1 MNEAKFRKLWSRI
14 EAKIKSKELKSLKGI
29 NSVDDFL
36 AVMAKQVNRKLF
48 WDAVNVE
55 YAKVG
60 IFLGEWEDFEQLY
73 GGDDKPL
80 AKYEGVYE
88 QSTMKID
95 VTIKAKEDKLVASVA
110 GFDFEFKNKGTNTFI
125 TDSNNIEIIFTQDGS
140 GVITGA
146 KLTTTS
152 LAVKEYLKGNDSLN
166 FIKKSSTPSPSKP
179 DDSTP
184 SKKETVWDCI
194 EKYNKENNA
203 PQLYRREQYRFEK
216 INFDYDNK
224 PTIFMYYEDGKA
236 VWAFSDGQKPIQ
248 TGKWQCNKDG
258 GYTIKWS
265 NGDITPFGSKEV
277 SGLSDNFKNTPT
289 NTSKNL
295 CPNGYKEG
303 CVSKNDIFG
312 KKKALKACSKCDL
325 VKEVQEN
332 PEIKARIFRLQKEA
346 GQPEKTDNVFGP
358 IMLAAIKEFQ
368 SSHGINPTGNVG
380 ELTLTKINP
389 SQASQFYLDRG
400 GKKFKSGDKNGGA
413 VDYLKA
419 QRIKDDFDEADGVI
433 YFMIGVGLKDKNAA
447 CSALIKSMERGEI
460 ESAEYYDARKCSEI
474 SGFPSYADFIK
485 LYRTKLK
492 SGKTPTT
499 VQEPKVNDTVVNKT
513 DVKPTNKPEVKPIYN
528 RSSRQVLRPDEEL

>member
-14 EAKIKSKELKSLKGI
+14 EAKIKSKELKPLKGI

-36 AVMAKQVNRKLF
+36 AVMAKQVNRKSF

-88 QSTMKID
+88 ESTIKID
-95 VTIKAKEDKLVASVA
+95 VTVRAKEDKLVGTIA
-110 GFDFEFKNKGTNTFI
+110 GFDFEFKNKGTNTF
-125 TDSNNIEIIFTQDGS
+125 TNDSNDVEIIFTQDGS
-140 GVITGA
+140 GAITGA

-152 LAVKEYLKGNDSLN
+152 ITIKKYFKGYDSLN
-166 FIKKSSTPSPSKP
+166 FIKKSSTPPKP
-179 DDSTP
+179 DKPDEPESDDT
-184 SKKETVWDCI
+184 SVWSCI
-194 EKYNKENNA
+194 EKYNKENNSR
-203 PQLYRREQYRFEK
+203 PLSNYGDYRFEK
-216 INFDYDNK
+216 TNKNYNDK
-224 PTIFMYYEDGKA
+224 PTIFMYYKDGRA
-236 VWAFSDGQKPIQ
+236 VWAYYADEKPIW
-248 TGKWQCNKDG
+248 TGTWKCSGDN
-258 GYTIKWS
+258 GYFITWS
-265 NGDITPFGSKEV
+265 NGKISSFGSKSF
-277 SGLSDNFKNTPT
+277 SGTELESGGDKT
-289 NTSKNL
+289 NTTENL

-380 ELTLTKINP
+380 ELTLAKINP

-400 GKKFKSGDKNGGA
+400 GKKFESGDKNGGA

>member
-1 MNEAKFRKLWSRI
+1 MKKIILEQSNPCFDPATGQAPETVYKAKRNGYTENRPSDFSD
-14 EAKIKSKELKSLKGI
+14 AKYCFIIRGGKSLYKSKTGAPPTPPPTTELEKYVGQYDGQSILPTFNIILKDG
-29 NSVDDFL
+29 
-36 AVMAKQVNRKLF
+36 KLF
-48 WDAVNVE
+48 VSGEIGEVELTPLSENKFNLRVGENDFIVNFTVSGGVVTGGTATGT
-55 YAKVG
+55 Y
-60 IFLGEWEDFEQLY
+60 LGVS
-73 GGDDKPL
+73 K
-80 AKYEGVYE
+80 
-88 QSTMKID
+88 SI
-95 VTIKAKEDKLVASVA
+95 S
-110 GFDFEFKNKGTNTFI
+110 
-125 TDSNNIEIIFTQDGS
+125 FT
-140 GVITGA
+140 
-146 KLTTTS
+146 
-152 LAVKEYLKGNDSLN
+152 
-166 FIKKSSTPSPSKP
+166 KKSSTPTPSKP
-179 DDSTP
+179 DES
-184 SKKETVWDCI
+184 ETEDKSVWSCI
-194 EKYNKENNA
+194 ENFNKKYNQFA
-203 PQLYRREQYRFEK
+203 LLDRGDYRFEEVEK
-216 INFDYDNK
+216 QHNGKN
-224 PTIFMYYEDGKA
+224 TVFMYYKDGRA
-236 VWAFSDGQKPIQ
+236 AWALYSDKKPIMYGKWECSGKDGYLIKWSDGQISRYGTKDTMM
-248 TGKWQCNKDG
+248 TGS
-258 GYTIKWS
+258 T
-265 NGDITPFGSKEV
+265 
-277 SGLSDNFKNTPT
+277 
-289 NTSKNL
+289 TSTTTTENL

-303 CVSKNDIFG
+303 CVSKADILG

-380 ELTLTKINP
+380 ELTLAKINP

-400 GKKFKSGDKNGGA
+400 GKKFESGDKNGGA

-474 SGFPSYADFIK
+474 SGFPSYDDFIK